1 MIKRPVIVDIPL
13 GLHARPAANFVKL
26 ARSFQSRVTIVK
38 GEEEALGTSIM
49 HVLAL
54 AIKQGTE
61 ILLQVDGVDEE
72 EALQALSSFLKN
84 G

>member
-1 MIKRPVIVDIPL
+1 MIERRVTVGIPL

-26 ARSFQSRVTIVK
+26 ARSFQSKVTIIK
-38 GEEEALGTSIM
+38 GNEEALGSSIM

-54 AIKQGTE
+54 AISQGTE

-72 EALQALSSFLKN
+72 EALQALSTFLKN

>member
-1 MIKRPVIVDIPL
+1 
-13 GLHARPAANFVKL
+13 
-26 ARSFQSRVTIVK
+26 
-38 GEEEALGTSIM
+38 M

-54 AIKQGTE
+54 AISQGTE

-72 EALQALSSFLKN
+72 EALQALSTFLKN